1 MTTNDRYERYNEMTF
16 EAYIKAAID
25 YALRRYHKQRA
36 RQAEREISLDDLPD
50 YLASRESE
58 KMTAIEDGTVSV
70 TFEVAGI
77 KVVVHDPDLVNA
89 LRYLVP
95 QKRNIMLLAYFLEKS
110 DAEIGRELKITKS
123 TVQRR
128 RASALKR
135 MERLLGNIR

>member
-1 MTTNDRYERYNEMTF
+1 MTTNDRYKRYNEMTF

-25 YALRRYHKQRA
+25 YSLRRYHKQRG

-58 KMTAIEDGTVSV
+58 EMTAIEDGTVSV

-77 KVVVHDPDLVNA
+77 KVDVHDPDLVYA

-95 QKRNIMLLAYFLEKS
+95 QKRDIMLLVYFWGKS
-110 DAEIGRELKITKS
+110 DAEIGRELKISKS
-123 TVQRR
+123 TVQRH

-135 MERLLGNIR
+135 MERLLGTIR